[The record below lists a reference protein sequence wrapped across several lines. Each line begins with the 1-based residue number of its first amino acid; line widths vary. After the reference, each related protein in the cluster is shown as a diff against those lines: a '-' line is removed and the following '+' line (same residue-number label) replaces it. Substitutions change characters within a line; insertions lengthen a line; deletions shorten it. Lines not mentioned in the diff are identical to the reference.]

1 MHLLPRSLFGRTV
14 LVLAAGLLLA
24 QTASLLVNLFDR
36 GSAVYRLSAQQV
48 AIRIAHTARV
58 LNRLPGDARAELL
71 EELAGTDLQ
80 AQISRQ
86 PMQITKGYAE
96 LDVYEEA
103 FARLVRRNLGKPLK
117 TTVEITRLPR
127 AWGGRSSTAQAVQT
141 ASSAFDL
148 WIGRHFYFL
157 QPGPFSVVVQVAL
170 EDGTTAVFFAR
181 VPQERLGRLE
191 TLAPRLALWMAI
203 FFLLAVLVVRMVTRP
218 LARLARGAEAIGSN
232 PEGPPLAEE
241 GPEET
246 RGVIRAFNRMQTRV
260 QGYLLERAELLR
272 AISHDLKT
280 PITRMRLR
288 AEMLA
293 DATQRDKF
301 LRDLDE
307 MAGMVNSTL
316 EFFRSLGDEPRRA
329 PVDIGALV
337 ESLAEDWRVTGRTVE
352 VHGAPLRP
360 YLGHAEALRRCLDNL
375 VGNAIRYGERARITI
390 EDDARCLRILVTD
403 DGPGIPEEALERVFE
418 PFYRLEASRNRASG
432 GTGLGLSIA
441 RNISRWHGGELV
453 LRNRPQHKGITAQ
466 LTLPR

>member
-1 MHLLPRSLFGRTV
+1 MHILPRSLFGRTV

-86 PMQITKGYAE
+86 PMTITKGYAE

-103 FARLVRRNLGKPLK
+103 FAHLVRRNLGKPLK
-117 TTVEITRLPR
+117 TTVEITQLPR
-127 AWGGRSSTAQAVQT
+127 AWGERSSTAQA

-148 WIGRHFYFL
+148 WVGRHFYFL

-170 EDGTTAVFFAR
+170 EDGSTAVFFAR

-203 FFLLAVLVVRMVTRP
+203 FFLLAALMVRMVTRP

-293 DATQRDKF
+293 DAAQRDKF

-329 PVDIGALV
+329 PVDIAALV
-337 ESLAEDWRVTGRTVE
+337 ESLAEDWRVTGCAVE

-453 LRNRPQHKGITAQ
+453 LRNRQQHKGITAQ